1 MKVLIV
7 EDELIAYEKLKA
19 LLLRIAPETTIVGHA
34 KSIDEGIH
42 LIENS
47 QTIDLAFFDIQL
59 EDGLSFS
66 ILEQV
71 ASSFPVIFTTAYDNY
86 AIRAFEHH
94 SIAYLLKPVQKSD
107 LENALAKYQSTQTPS
122 NYSALLLE
130 AIREARQVNY
140 KERFTV
146 KIGDKIRLF
155 ETNEIACFFSRDKGS
170 FLTTNEGKQYLVD
183 HPLDRIETMVDPTKY
198 FRVNRKHII
207 GVACIEKLIQYSNSR
222 LKVLLK
228 TPFDEEIIVAREKVK
243 NFKEWLEGDLR

>member
-1 MKVLIV
+1 MNVLIV
-7 EDELIAYEKLKA
+7 EDELIAFEKLKT
-19 LLLRIAPETTIVGHA
+19 LLLRIAPETNIVGHA
-34 KSIDEGIH
+34 KSVEEGIH

-47 QTIDLAFFDIQL
+47 RTIDLAFFDIQL

-66 ILEQV
+66 ILDQV
-71 ASSFPVIFTTAYDNY
+71 GSSFPIIFTTAYDNY
-86 AIRAFEHH
+86 AIRAFDHH
-94 SIAYLLKPVQKSD
+94 SIAYLLKPIQKSD
-107 LENALAKYQSTQTPS
+107 LENALTKYHSTQTPS
-122 NYSALLLE
+122 NYSTLLLE
-130 AIREARQVNY
+130 AIKEARQVNY

-155 ETNEIACFFSRDKGS
+155 ETNDIACFFSRDKGS

-183 HPLDRIETMVDPTKY
+183 YPLDRIETMLDPSEY

-207 GVACIEKLIQYSNSR
+207 GVKSIEKLIQHSNSR

-243 NFKEWLEGDLR
+243 NFREWLEGELR